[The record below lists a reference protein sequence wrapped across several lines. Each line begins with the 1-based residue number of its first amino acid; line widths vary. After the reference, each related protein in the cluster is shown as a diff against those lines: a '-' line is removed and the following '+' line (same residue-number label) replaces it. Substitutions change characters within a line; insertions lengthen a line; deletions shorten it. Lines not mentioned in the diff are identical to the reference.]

1 MQPFGQ
7 LDQVVLR
14 WHLVSF
20 AILGFLSTGYGAASK
35 VLSKYIVHCDTPA
48 SHLGIPRAPRKMK
61 LEIQSETGDEDQ
73 PEVEPEPENN
83 TELEGL
89 FSFEHAFVFQREVCP
104 NVNLEVKIKWM
115 VIFVFYKD
123 FQPWQKP

>member
-1 MQPFGQ
+1 M
-7 LDQVVLR
+7 VLR
-14 WHLVSF
+14 RHLVSF

-35 VLSKYIVHCDTPA
+35 VLSKYIVQCDTPA

-83 TELEGL
+83 TKLEGL
-89 FSFEHAFVFQREVCP
+89 FSLNMRLCFKEKCI
-104 NVNLEVKIKWM
+104 LM
-115 VIFVFYKD
+115 
-123 FQPWQKP
+123 

>member
-1 MQPFGQ
+1 M
-7 LDQVVLR
+7 VLR

-20 AILGFLSTGYGAASK
+20 VILGFLSTGYGAASK

-48 SHLGIPRAPRKMK
+48 SHLGIIPRAPRKMK

-73 PEVEPEPENN
+73 PEIEPEPENN

-89 FSFEHAFVFQREVCP
+89 FSFEHAFVFQREVFP